1 MTRTIIRKYI
11 NSLPHKFVEFL
22 IIMELSIL
30 EKTIELA
37 LNIEANQK
45 IKARKKNQVYFLNTI
60 EKLRYKVYNLQVVQA
75 KPNKVKPVMLVE
87 PLQRTRE

>member
-1 MTRTIIRKYI
+1 
-11 NSLPHKFVEFL
+11 
-22 IIMELSIL
+22 MELSIL

-37 LNIEANQK
+37 LNIEAHQK